1 MTIKIITDSGAD
13 LPKEFLE
20 RYGVSIV
27 PLSVHFDHEKM
38 PADTS
43 AESFYRMMR
52 ASKTLPTTASPA
64 PYDFLEMYK
73 QVEAGTDILVLCISS
88 NISCTYQNAMIAK
101 EMYLDEG
108 RNNIIEVC
116 DSKTFSLGLGL
127 TVALIAKMAQ
137 AGSTFQELK
146 TWVAQHARDVKAYFT
161 LDSLENVIKGGRL
174 DKLRGTVASVLNIKL
189 LMRVSAE
196 GTIEVVEKNRG
207 MKTSL
212 NALIK
217 RLEEKQHDFEKAVL
231 AVCHSNCE
239 ERAREVIQM
248 ILAKYPFREVILS
261 EMGPIIGTYAG
272 EGGIGV
278 AF

>member
-20 RYGVSIV
+20 RHDVSIV

-38 PADTS
+38 PSDLS
-43 AESFYRMMR
+43 AQEFYRRMR
-52 ASKTLPTTASPA
+52 ESKSLPTTASPA
-64 PYDFLEMYK
+64 PYDFLEMFK
-73 QVEAGTDILVLCISS
+73 RTEEGTDILVLCMSS
-88 NISCTYQNAMIAK
+88 NISSTYQNAMIAR

-108 RNNIIEVC
+108 HTNSIEVY

-127 TVALIAKMAQ
+127 TVAHAAKMAQ
-137 AGSTFQELK
+137 AGSTFHELK
-146 TWVAQHARDVKAYFT
+146 QWVTQHAKDIRAYFT

-189 LMRVSAE
+189 LMRVSDE
-196 GTIEVVEKNRG
+196 GTVEVVEKHRG
-207 MKTSL
+207 MPATL
-212 NALIK
+212 NALVK
-217 RLEEKQHDFEKAVL
+217 KLEDKQHDFEKAVL

-239 ERAREVIQM
+239 ERAREVIRM

-261 EMGPIIGTYAG
+261 DMGPIIGTYAG